1 VGKSTIIVAIVVALG
16 ITVTLASFAVLMT
29 VPPQPEYSPE
39 EFRTQILFDRAEE
52 LLASGKQDKAIEA
65 YQTVVNSYPG
75 TEAAEQSLRKLAGI
89 YSEKGDQEKA
99 RYYYNRLL
107 KNFPNIS
114 DAEGVRSKLGEI
126 STQMM
131 RSPEITSG
139 SIEYVVQSGDSLY
152 AIAKKYNTTVN
163 FIKKMNSLNTDV
175 LQIGQKLK
183 VNVSTFSILVD
194 KSKNA
199 LILYKDGEPFK
210 TYSVATGRDNSTPVG
225 SFTITDKL
233 VQPAWTKPDTGE
245 IILPDSDQYELG
257 ARWLAISEK
266 GYGIHGTHDDSYI
279 GKQTTS
285 GCVRMH
291 NVDVIEVYDI
301 VPVGTVVKIVD
312 GS

>member
-1 VGKSTIIVAIVVALG
+1 MAKSTIIVAIVVALG
-16 ITVTLASFAVLMT
+16 LTVTLASFAVLKT

-39 EFRTQILFDRAEE
+39 EFRIQILFDRAEE

-65 YQTVVNSYPG
+65 YQSVVSTYPG
-75 TEAAEQSLRKLAGI
+75 TEATEQSLRNLASI

-99 RYYYNRLL
+99 RHYYNRLL

-131 RSPEITSG
+131 SSPEITSG
-139 SIEYVVQSGDSLY
+139 SIEYVVQPGDSLY

-183 VNVSTFSILVD
+183 VNTSTFSIFVD
-194 KSKNA
+194 KSKNV

-291 NVDVIEVYDI
+291 NVDVVEVYDI
-301 VPVGTVVKIVD
+301 VPVGTVVEIVD
-312 GS
+312 GA